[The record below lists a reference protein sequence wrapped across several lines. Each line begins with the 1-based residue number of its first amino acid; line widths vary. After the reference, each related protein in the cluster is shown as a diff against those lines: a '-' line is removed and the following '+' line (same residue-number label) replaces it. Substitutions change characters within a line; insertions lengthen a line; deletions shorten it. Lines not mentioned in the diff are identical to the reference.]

1 MIKVVDDFEPVLN
14 YREHQNGITALDGN
28 EDIIITGD
36 AKSAISCFNRKTK
49 QISKIRHNEQHS
61 DVKVIKISDSTSN
74 QIAAIGYEKGIIYI
88 VNVADGSTA
97 ARLRGHDGDI
107 QSFLFLENYFISSS
121 KDKTI
126 RIWDQTDGTNFST
139 LKVLKLPKASGYKS
153 KRNAEDSS
161 RSWISLCNLSAPFGK
176 YDFISSGNGGDVIL
190 WSLSVN
196 DEGERNLETKCE
208 IFCDSQTD
216 LTHQR
221 VVFGLGRCGNW
232 LISTSMDREIKI
244 WDLTSRKPKF
254 SLMTNGGFVYS
265 AAQCPIEPSLIAFG
279 VGDGMFRTWNL
290 DLLPIN
296 IQTVWQ
302 GVKEKVTAL
311 AWHDSKL
318 LLGFGTELGKVGVWS
333 ATSNKVKIS
342 STYHKKT
349 VYSVAYFHDEL
360 LSCGGDSIIL
370 KHSGRFSK

>member
-1 MIKVVDDFEPVLN
+1 MS
-14 YREHQNGITALDGN
+14 
-28 EDIIITGD
+28 GD
-36 AKSAISCFNRKTK
+36 SKSAITCFNRSTK

-61 DVKVIKISDSTSN
+61 DVKVITISKYDSSL
-74 QIAAIGYEKGIIYI
+74 AAIGYEKGIIYI
-88 VNVADGSTA
+88 VNVGDGSTA

-107 QSFLFLENYFISSS
+107 QSFLFLENYFVTSS

-126 RIWDQTDGTNFST
+126 RIWDQNDRTNGNFST

-161 RSWISLCNLSAPFGK
+161 RSWISLCDLAAPFGK

-196 DEGERNLETKCE
+196 EDGNLETKYE

-221 VVFGLGRCGNW
+221 VVFGLARCENW
-232 LISTSMDREIKI
+232 LISTSMDREIKV

-265 AAQCPIEPSLIAFG
+265 AAQCSTNKYSNGLARGQGKSHCFG
-279 VGDGMFRTWNL
+279 MAR
-290 DLLPIN
+290 
-296 IQTVWQ
+296 
-302 GVKEKVTAL
+302 K
-311 AWHDSKL
+311 
-318 LLGFGTELGKVGVWS
+318 
-333 ATSNKVKIS
+333 
-342 STYHKKT
+342 
-349 VYSVAYFHDEL
+349 
-360 LSCGGDSIIL
+360 
-370 KHSGRFSK
+370 